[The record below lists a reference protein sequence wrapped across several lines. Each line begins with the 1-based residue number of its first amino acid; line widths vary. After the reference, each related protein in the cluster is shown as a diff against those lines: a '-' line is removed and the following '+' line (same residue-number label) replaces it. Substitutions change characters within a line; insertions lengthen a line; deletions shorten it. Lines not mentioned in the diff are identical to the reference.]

1 MSISL
6 VFKVLDDSTAG
17 VVAFRQLKI
26 VPYSYPFGDQ
36 AIRLFGAIDLDNQ
49 RGEFFLVRPPEP
61 TNNNNNNNNNNIIL
75 IANNLYFF
83 RLAK

>member
-6 VFKVLDDSTAG
+6 AFKALGDSTAG

-61 TNNNNNNNNNNIIL
+61 THSSNP
-75 IANNLYFF
+75 
-83 RLAK
+83 

>member
-6 VFKVLDDSTAG
+6 AFKILGDSTAG

-26 VPYSYPFGDQ
+26 VSYSYPFGNQ

-49 RGEFFLVRPPEP
+49 RGEFFLIRPPKLTYSSNP
-61 TNNNNNNNNNNIIL
+61 
-75 IANNLYFF
+75 
-83 RLAK
+83 